1 MDVYGSLR
9 TWSWN
14 YTQIRIFP
22 AFYGRYTD
30 CGIDITTMLQ
40 IDLDSLIEFVK
51 KLNPATSFTSLTST
65 SMNFL
70 DTSAIIDPTDFQF
83 LSNWLSLLLLYSL
96 PHPRFYKDSVPSSH
110 HLRLS
115 RLCFENLDFYNELH
129 MMHDFCFASVA
140 TPWTRS
146 HLVLEPNRSHYS

>member
-83 LSNWLSLLLLYSL
+83 LSN
-96 PHPRFYKDSVPSSH
+96 
-110 HLRLS
+110 
-115 RLCFENLDFYNELH
+115 
-129 MMHDFCFASVA
+129 
-140 TPWTRS
+140 
-146 HLVLEPNRSHYS
+146 